1 MKILEKSAS
10 MENIIK
16 MWRHPQTA
24 VCALALCRL
33 QPWDVS
39 LMLRPPWL
47 VLGCWPPQHS
57 ELNC

>member
-1 MKILEKSAS
+1 MKILKKSAS

-16 MWRHPQTA
+16 MWRYPQTA

-39 LMLRPPWL
+39 LMLRPP
-47 VLGCWPPQHS
+47 CWCWCWAVGPH
-57 ELNC
+57 NTAN